1 MPGDVLIHQT
11 PRRKDECMSTES
23 IVPDGE
29 INRAFSIFFNLKD
42 GASPATNSTK
52 RHLSDVKQIFVDA
65 TEAER
70 ILEREN
76 PLVYE
81 FYELGIPSHPGDL
94 AFGTSITYPGKV
106 AGEFYMTK
114 GHFHQILETAEVYY
128 CIQGRGFMMMENPEG
143 KWDCQELTPGRA
155 VYVPKRFAHR
165 SINIGDTPFI
175 TFFCFRADA
184 GHDYKTIE
192 AKGFR
197 KIVVEGNEKPEIIDN
212 PKWK

>member
-1 MPGDVLIHQT
+1 MT
-11 PRRKDECMSTES
+11 TES
-23 IVPDGE
+23 TLSGPD
-29 INRAFSIFFNLKD
+29 IDRAFTILFGLTD
-42 GASPATNSTK
+42 GKSPTQNSTK
-52 RHLSDVKQIFVDA
+52 RHLADVKQMFLDTA
-65 TEAER
+65 EADR

-94 AFGTSITYPGKV
+94 AFGTSITHPGQIT
-106 AGEFYMTK
+106 GEYYMTK

-128 CIQGRGFMMMENPEG
+128 CIQGHGMMMMEDPEG
-143 KWDCQELTPGRA
+143 QWDCQELTPGKV

-165 SINIGDTPFI
+165 SINVGQNPFV

-192 AKGFR
+192 DKGFR
-197 KIVVEGNEKPEIIDN
+197 KLVVEKEGKPAVIDN
-212 PKWK
+212 PRWK